1 MSAATGV
8 VMNQPSIRLED
19 TRPDLQEIINDLL
32 VLKLMARDGIMTH
45 KSQHDLVKHLNPK
58 EMAAVARGVAL
69 AEKRAVPVYERPQ
82 PPSPSNDGVLR
93 FDAQGNTETN
103 FNK

>member
-1 MSAATGV
+1 MVTTNA
-8 VMNQPSIRLED
+8 RLED

-69 AEKRAVPVYERPQ
+69 AEKRVVPCYERPST
-82 PPSPSNDGVLR
+82 PSPSNDGVLR
-93 FDAQGNTETN
+93 FDAKGKPEN
-103 FNK
+103 FNR

>member
-1 MSAATGV
+1 M
-8 VMNQPSIRLED
+8 PSTKLED
-19 TRPDLQEIINDLL
+19 NRPDLQEIINDLL

-69 AEKRAVPVYERPQ
+69 AEKKAVPCYEKTAT
-82 PPSPSNDGVLR
+82 PSPSNEGVLR
-93 FDAQGNTETN
+93 FDERGKTETN
-103 FNK
+103 FNR